1 MESTIDLAADTIDVR
16 DIIARVEE
24 LETERDECM
33 LIRPDGEEEQD
44 PQGWRDQNTIDA
56 EELDGLTAIL
66 DELKGY
72 GGDEQWRGDW
82 YPTALIRDDH
92 FEDYA
97 RELASDIGA
106 IERNAQWPNNHID
119 WTAAAEALQ
128 QDYSS
133 VEIDGTDYW
142 YR

>member
-1 MESTIDLAADTIDVR
+1 MKTTVDLSANVIDVR

-24 LETERDECM
+24 LEINRDTFNAVKESESDSWAEHE
-33 LIRPDGEEEQD
+33 PS
-44 PQGWRDQNTIDA
+44 DA

-66 DELKGY
+66 EELKGY

-82 YPTALIRDDH
+82 YPVTLIRDTF

-97 RELASDIGA
+97 RELAEDIGA
-106 IERNAQWPNNHID
+106 ILRNAEWPNNHID

-128 QDYSS
+128 QDYSI
-133 VEIDGTDYW
+133 VEIKGADYW